1 MRRLRISGQV
11 IGRCFT
17 CCAAATLMIGL
28 AALGHGLAGRF
39 PHATSAKQN
48 SVNRLL
54 ASASPVSGV
63 KSSKLLSVTERFRQF
78 PLSFEPN
85 RQQTSPE
92 VKFLTRGEGY
102 ILFLTDHDA
111 VFSLGKAPHASS
123 VMRMSLL
130 GANEKPSFTAMEQ
143 LPGKSNYLIGNK
155 PELWHTNIPNYRK
168 VAEHNVYP
176 GIDLVYYGTQSQLEY
191 DFVVAPG
198 SSPSKIQIAFQGA
211 KNIHTDADGNL
222 VLSVAGSA
230 DLRLHKPIA
239 YQQVGTEK
247 QLVAANFVLKGKD
260 RVEFGVGNYDP
271 SLPLIVDPILS
282 YSTYLGGSNIDGG
295 NAIAVAP
302 DNTAFISGGTFSTDF
317 PTAHP
322 LQPSHLGPDD
332 FDQDVFVAKISA
344 DGSTL
349 LYSTYLGGKF
359 QDVANGIAV
368 DNFGNAYVTGTTLSK
383 DFPVT
388 PGSFNPACGGDGEC
402 GATFNPQGDIV
413 ANGFLA
419 KLNIAGSGLVYSGFI
434 GSYNYVAGY
443 SVAVDGDG
451 NAYVTGQVGANIPQS
466 LPIPAP
472 PAPPPPNPPPY
483 LITPNAFQ
491 PFYGT
496 GSNNAF
502 LVKVSATG
510 STILYSSYLGGSVED
525 SGYGIAVDSSA
536 NAYITG
542 LTYSQDFPTTP
553 GAFQA
558 NFGGAGDAF
567 VAKVAT
573 NVSGANG
580 LLYSTYLGGAGLDRG
595 NGIAFDSTG
604 AAYVTGVTNSAA
616 FAFAPNGFQTTFGGE
631 GDAFV
636 AKMTPA
642 GALSYFTYLGG
653 TKADQGTGIAVD
665 SLNNAYVTGTTVST
679 DFPTSGAIFQ
689 PAYGG
694 GNSDSFVSKLDP
706 TGTILVY
713 SSYLGGS
720 NTELATG
727 IAVDTSGSAYVTG
740 QTCSNDF
747 PQANP
752 LQSNPGGNCDAYIAK
767 VTILP
772 GIAINP
778 AGLSFA
784 AQSINTTSPSQTV
797 TIVNGDNP
805 QTISS
810 IVISGANAGDFADST
825 TCGPSIAIGA
835 SCTITVTFTP
845 TGSGIRKASIVITDS
860 APGSPHVVNLTGNT
874 SNVSLSTS
882 SLAFGLQQVGVA
894 SAPQAVT
901 VTNSGTTPLTFSAI
915 AASGDFS
922 ETDTCTKT
930 PLQPNTNCVV
940 EVVFRPS
947 APVAS
952 IGAITLTDNGSGSP
966 QMILATGT
974 GVLEPQ
980 ASLSPASLGFAAEPT
995 GSPSTPETVTLSNT
1009 GNASLNIAS
1018 IVASGDFSQTSTCGA
1033 VLPVS
1038 SNCVISVTFTP
1049 TAAGTRTGALTITD
1063 NSGNVVGST
1072 QSVQLTGSGQAV
1084 PVASLS
1090 TSTLTFAAQSIGAA
1104 SAAQSVTLTNTGS
1117 APLIISAVTAGGDF
1131 SQINTCPTSIAAGA
1145 NCTISVTFTPTASG
1159 NRFGSVTIADNATN
1173 SPQTISLSGI
1183 GTPTPQASLSAAI
1196 LGFAGQPI
1204 SSTSAAQTVT
1214 LSNTGDATLNIASIA
1229 ATGDFAQ
1236 TSTCGG
1242 TLSSGAN
1249 CAISVAFTPTAAGTR
1264 NGTLTITDNSGNVAG
1279 NTQTVPLSGTG
1290 QAVPIA
1296 SFSTTTLTFAAQS
1309 IGATSAAQP
1318 VTLTNS
1324 GSAALVISNVTASG
1338 DFAQVNT
1345 CATSI
1350 AVGANCT
1357 INVTFTPTASGNRFG
1372 SVTIADTAGN
1382 SPQTISLSGIGTP
1395 TPQAAVSATTLGFTS
1410 QAIGSTSPAQTVTLS
1425 NTGNAALNIASI
1437 VATGDFGESNACGA
1451 TLAAGA
1457 NCAISVTFTPT
1468 AAGARSGSVTITD
1481 NSGNVS
1487 GTAQNVVLS
1496 GTGQAVPGASL
1507 SATTLTF
1514 AGQSIGTTSAAQPVT
1529 LTNTGTAALVLSNV
1543 AASGDFAQVNNCPTS
1558 IAAGATCTIN
1568 VTFTPTASGNR
1579 FGSVT
1584 ITDNAAGSPQ
1594 SITLSGIG
1602 NPTPQASVSVPSLGF
1617 ANQSIGSTS
1626 AAQTVTLTNSG
1637 AASLSVTSIIAAG
1650 DFSETNTC
1658 GSILSASTSCTIN
1671 VTFTPTAAGPRIG
1684 SLTITDNT
1692 GGIAGSTQ
1700 AVALT
1705 GTGQAVPVVSLST
1718 STLTFVVQ
1726 SIGATSAAQPVTLTN
1741 TGSAALVI
1749 TSVAAS
1755 GDFAQAN
1762 TCPASLAAGANC
1774 TINVTFTPT
1783 VSGNRFGSVTITDN
1797 AASATQTI
1805 SLSGSG
1811 NATPQASVSVASLG
1825 FGNQPV
1831 SSTSAAQ
1838 TVTLT
1843 NTGDAP
1849 LSVAGVA
1856 ATGDFAEAN
1865 TCGSILLPSTACTIS
1880 VTFTPTAAGTRNG
1893 TLTVTDNTGNIAGST
1908 QNVLLSGA
1916 GQAVPVASLSSSTL
1930 TFAGQSIGATS
1941 AAQSVALN
1949 NTGTAPLII
1958 SNVVAS
1964 GDFAQL
1970 NNCPASLAAG
1980 ANCTINVTFTPTAF
1994 GNRFGSVTITDNAAN
2009 SPQAITLTG
2018 TANATPQASVS
2029 VASLGFPI
2037 QPVSSTS
2044 AAQTVTL
2051 TNTGDAPLSVTGIAA
2066 TGDFAQTGNCGS
2078 ILSASAACSITVTF
2092 TPTAAGPRTGTL
2104 TITDNTGNVAGSTQ
2118 TIPLSGIGQAVPV
2131 VSLSTNTLTFA
2142 GQSIGTTSA
2151 AQVITLSNTGSAAL
2165 TISNVVAS
2173 GDFAQ
2178 LNNCPTSVPAGANC
2192 TINVTFTPTAAGNR
2206 FGSITFTDSAA
2217 SSPQVITVSGTGNST
2232 PQASVST
2239 ASLGFASQPIGTTSA
2254 VQLVTLTNAGAVPL
2268 SVTAIA
2274 ATGDFAETNTCG
2286 SVLSAG
2292 TNCAI
2297 SVTFTPTLTG
2307 PRNGTLTITDNSGSV
2322 VGTTQSV
2329 LLSGIGQAVPVA
2341 SFSTNTLTFAGQ
2353 SIGTTSAAQTVT
2365 LTNTGSAALIISN
2378 VVASGDFGQVNNCP
2392 ASVAPAASCTINVTF
2407 TPIFA
2412 GNRFGSITLTD
2423 NAANS
2428 PQLISLSGAGN
2439 PTPQASISVA
2449 SLGFAGEP
2457 IGVPSAAQSVTLTNI
2472 GAAPLSITGI
2482 AVNGDFS
2489 QVSTCGSILSPS
2501 TSCTVSVTF
2510 TPTAAGTRNGTLTI
2524 TDNTGNV
2531 VGSTQTVA
2539 LSGTGQAV
2547 PVVTLSTNTL
2557 TFTGQTVQTTSSAQ
2571 TVSLTNTGSSPL
2583 VISNVTATGDFAQ
2596 VNNCPASVAAA
2607 GSCTINVTF
2616 TPTAFGNRFGSV
2628 TVTDNAGN
2636 SPQVISIS
2644 GTGTGAAFQISS
2656 LTATPAVP
2664 AGQLATYSLSV
2675 TSNVGFAQPVSLTC
2689 AAPATISCTVSPSIV
2704 TPSATATPAVTL
2716 TVSTEL
2722 RTIAPPS
2729 SRIKIDPIDMLRHFN
2744 VTWLMWL
2751 LAALMILTVAFLRQ
2765 RPMTASFG
2773 FAVVLLLISAACSA
2787 GGNAPGVPAGTPA
2800 GNYTITVTGTSGT
2813 TTVPVQVTLQVK

>member
-1 MRRLRISGQV
+1 
-11 IGRCFT
+11 
-17 CCAAATLMIGL
+17 MIGL
-28 AALGHGLAGRF
+28 AALGHEVAGRF
-39 PHATSAKQN
+39 PLANRAMQGAL
-48 SVNRLL
+48 NRLQAKAAP
-54 ASASPVSGV
+54 ASGIKASKP
-63 KSSKLLSVTERFRQF
+63 LSVTERFRQF

-85 RQQTSPE
+85 RRQTSPE

-102 ILFLTDHDA
+102 ILFLTNHDA
-111 VFSLGKAPHASS
+111 VFSLGKASQPKS
-123 VMRMSLL
+123 VLRMSLL
-130 GANEKPSFTAMEQ
+130 GANEKPNFTALEQ
-143 LPGKSNYLIGNK
+143 LPGKSNYLIGNN
-155 PELWHTNIPNYRK
+155 PELWHTGIPNYRK
-168 VAEHNVYP
+168 VAEHGIYP

-198 SSPSKIQIAFQGA
+198 ANPGKIQIAFQGA
-211 KNIHTDADGNL
+211 KNIHTDADGDL

-230 DLRLHKPIA
+230 DLRLHKPVA
-239 YQQVGTEK
+239 YQQIGTEK
-247 QLVAANFVLKGKD
+247 QLVAANFVLKGND

-302 DNTAFISGGTFSTDF
+302 DNTAFIAGGTFSTDF
-317 PTAHP
+317 PTANP
-322 LQPSHLGPDD
+322 LQPNHGGPDD
-332 FDQDVFVAKISA
+332 FDQDAFVAKISA
-344 DGSTL
+344 DGSKL
-349 LYSTYLGGKF
+349 VYSTYLGGKF

-388 PGSFNPACGGDGEC
+388 VGSFNEACGGDGEC

-413 ANGFLA
+413 ANAFVT
-419 KLNIAGSGLVYSGFI
+419 KLNAAGTLPLYSGYVGWYENVI
-434 GSYNYVAGY
+434 GNSI
-443 SVAVDGDG
+443 AVDLDG
-451 NAYVTGQVGANIPQS
+451 NAYVTGQTGANIPQS

-472 PAPPPPNPPPY
+472 PAPPPPNPPPFF
-483 LITPNAFQ
+483 ITPSAFQ
-491 PFYGT
+491 PFYGSGT
-496 GSNNAF
+496 TNAF
-502 LVKVSATG
+502 LVKISASG

-525 SGYGIAVDSSA
+525 DGYGIAVDSGA

-553 GAFQA
+553 GALQSA
-558 NFGGAGDAF
+558 YGGAGDAF
-567 VAKVAT
+567 VVKVST
-573 NVSGANG
+573 NTSGANG
-580 LLYSTYLGGAGLDRG
+580 LLYSTYLGGSGLDRG

-616 FAFAPNGFQTTFGGE
+616 FGFVPAGFQPTFHGE

-636 AKMTPA
+636 AKLTTT

-727 IAVDTSGSAYVTG
+727 IAVDSGGSAYVTG
-740 QTCSNDF
+740 QTCSSDF

-752 LQSNPGGNCDAYIAK
+752 LQANPGGNCDAYIAK
-767 VTILP
+767 VSILP

-797 TIVNGDNP
+797 TIVNGDNA

-810 IVISGANAGDFADST
+810 IVISGANAGDFVNTT
-825 TCGPSIAIGA
+825 TCGPGLAVGA
-835 SCTITVTFTP
+835 SCTISVTFTP
-845 TGSGIRKASIVITDS
+845 TASGIRKASVVITDS

-874 SNVSLSTS
+874 STVSLSTS
-882 SLAFGLQQVGVA
+882 SLAFGLQQVGVP
-894 SAPQAVT
+894 SAPQGVT

-922 ETDTCTKT
+922 ESDDCTKT

-940 EVVFRPS
+940 QVVFKPS

-980 ASLSPASLGFAAEPT
+980 AALSELSLGFAGQPT
-995 GSPSTPETVTLSNT
+995 GSPSTPATVTLSNT
-1009 GNASLNIAS
+1009 GNAALNIAS

-1033 VLPVS
+1033 TLPVS
-1038 SNCVISVTFTP
+1038 ANCTISVTFTP
-1049 TAAGTRTGALTITD
+1049 TAAGTRSGTLTVTD

-1072 QSVQLTGSGQAV
+1072 QAVQLTGTGQAV

-1090 TSTLTFAAQSIGAA
+1090 TTALTFTAQSIGAT
-1104 SAAQSVTLTNTGS
+1104 SVSQPVTLTNTGS
-1117 APLIISAVTAGGDF
+1117 APLIISDVSASGDF
-1131 SQINTCPTSIAAGA
+1131 AQLNNCPASIAAGA
-1145 NCTISVTFTPTASG
+1145 NCTI
-1159 NRFGSVTIADNATN
+1159 
-1173 SPQTISLSGI
+1173 
-1183 GTPTPQASLSAAI
+1183 
-1196 LGFAGQPI
+1196 
-1204 SSTSAAQTVT
+1204 
-1214 LSNTGDATLNIASIA
+1214 NI
-1229 ATGDFAQ
+1229 
-1236 TSTCGG
+1236 
-1242 TLSSGAN
+1242 
-1249 CAISVAFTPTAAGTR
+1249 
-1264 NGTLTITDNSGNVAG
+1264 
-1279 NTQTVPLSGTG
+1279 
-1290 QAVPIA
+1290 
-1296 SFSTTTLTFAAQS
+1296 
-1309 IGATSAAQP
+1309 
-1318 VTLTNS
+1318 
-1324 GSAALVISNVTASG
+1324 
-1338 DFAQVNT
+1338 
-1345 CATSI
+1345 
-1350 AVGANCT
+1350 
-1357 INVTFTPTASGNRFG
+1357 
-1372 SVTIADTAGN
+1372 
-1382 SPQTISLSGIGTP
+1382 
-1395 TPQAAVSATTLGFTS
+1395 
-1410 QAIGSTSPAQTVTLS
+1410 
-1425 NTGNAALNIASI
+1425 
-1437 VATGDFGESNACGA
+1437 
-1451 TLAAGA
+1451 
-1457 NCAISVTFTPT
+1457 
-1468 AAGARSGSVTITD
+1468 
-1481 NSGNVS
+1481 
-1487 GTAQNVVLS
+1487 
-1496 GTGQAVPGASL
+1496 
-1507 SATTLTF
+1507 
-1514 AGQSIGTTSAAQPVT
+1514 
-1529 LTNTGTAALVLSNV
+1529 
-1543 AASGDFAQVNNCPTS
+1543 
-1558 IAAGATCTIN
+1558 
-1568 VTFTPTASGNR
+1568 TFTPTASGNR

-1584 ITDNAAGSPQ
+1584 ITDNAASNTQLITLTGTGNPTPQASVSGTNLGFASQAIGSTSAAQPVTLSNTGNAPLNIASIVASGDFAVSNACGATLASGGNCTINVTFTPTVAGARTGSLTITDNSGNVSGSVQAVSLSGIGQAVPGASLSTNTLTFAGQSIGTISAAQSVTLTNTGTAALVISNVAAGGDFAQVNNCPTSVAAGANCTINITFTPTASGNRFGSVTITDNAASSPQ
-1594 SITLSGIG
+1594 AITLSGIG

-1617 ANQSIGSTS
+1617 ASQSIGSTS

-1637 AASLSVTSIIAAG
+1637 AAVLSVTSIIATG
-1650 DFSETNTC
+1650 DFSQTNTC
-1658 GSILSASTSCTIN
+1658 GSILSASTSCSIS

-1700 AVALT
+1700 TVALS

-1726 SIGATSAAQPVTLTN
+1726 SIGTTSAAQPVTLTN

-1755 GDFAQAN
+1755 GDFAQVN
-1762 TCPASLAAGANC
+1762 TCPASLAAAANC
-1774 TINVTFTPT
+1774 TITVTFTPT
-1783 VSGNRFGSVTITDN
+1783 VSGNRFGSVTIADN

-1825 FGNQPV
+1825 FGSQSVN
-1831 SSTSAAQ
+1831 STSAAQ

-1849 LSVAGVA
+1849 LSVTGVA
-1856 ATGDFAEAN
+1856 ATGDFAQAS
-1865 TCGSILLPSTACTIS
+1865 TCGTILLPATACTVS

-1893 TLTVTDNTGNIAGST
+1893 TLTITDNTGNIAAST
-1908 QNVLLSGA
+1908 QNVLLSGN
-1916 GQAVPVASLSSSTL
+1916 GQAVPVASLSASTL
-1930 TFAGQSIGATS
+1930 TFSGQSIGATS

-1958 SNVVAS
+1958 SNVLAS

-1980 ANCTINVTFTPTAF
+1980 ANCTINITFTPTAF
-1994 GNRFGSVTITDNAAN
+1994 GNRFGSVTITDNAAT
-2009 SPQAITLTG
+2009 STQAITLTG
-2018 TANATPQASVS
+2018 TANATPTASVS

-2092 TPTAAGPRTGTL
+2092 TPTAAGPRNGTL

-2118 TIPLSGIGQAVPV
+2118 TIPLSGTGQAVPV
-2131 VSLSTNTLTFA
+2131 VSLSTTTLTFA

-2151 AQVITLSNTGSAAL
+2151 AQVVTLSNTGSAAL
-2165 TISNVVAS
+2165 TISNVVVS

-2178 LNNCPTSVPAGANC
+2178 LNNCPTSVPAGTNC

-2206 FGSITFTDSAA
+2206 FGSISFTDSAS
-2217 SSPQVITVSGTGNST
+2217 SSPQIITVSGTGNST
-2232 PQASVST
+2232 PQASVSS

-2254 VQLVTLTNAGAVPL
+2254 AQFVTLTNVGAVPL
-2268 SVTAIA
+2268 SITSIVP
-2274 ATGDFAETNTCG
+2274 TGDFGETNTCG
-2286 SVLSAG
+2286 PVLSTSASC
-2292 TNCAI
+2292 TIN
-2297 SVTFTPTLTG
+2297 VTFTPTLVGT
-2307 PRNGTLTITDNSGSV
+2307 RNGTLVITDNSGSV
-2322 VGTTQSV
+2322 AGATQTV
-2329 LLSGIGQAVPVA
+2329 LLSGTGQAVSVA
-2341 SFSTNTLTFAGQ
+2341 SFSANTLTFPGQ
-2353 SIGTTSAAQTVT
+2353 SIGTTSAAQSVT
-2365 LTNTGSAALIISN
+2365 LTNTGTAALVISN
-2378 VVASGDFGQVNNCP
+2378 VVASGDFAQVNTCP
-2392 ASVAPAASCTINVTF
+2392 ASIAPAASCTINVTF
-2407 TPIFA
+2407 TPTVS
-2412 GNRFGSITLTD
+2412 GNRFGSVTFTD

-2439 PTPQASISVA
+2439 PTPQASVSVA
-2449 SLGFAGEP
+2449 SLGFAGQP
-2457 IGVPSAAQSVTLTNI
+2457 IGVSSTAQSVVLTNI
-2472 GAAPLSITGI
+2472 GVASLSVTGI
-2482 AVNGDFS
+2482 TVSGDFS
-2489 QVSTCGSILSPS
+2489 QSSTCGSILSPS
-2501 TSCTVSVTF
+2501 ASCTISVVF

-2524 TDNTGNV
+2524 MDNTGNV
-2531 VGSTQTVA
+2531 AGSTQTVA

-2547 PVVTLSTNTL
+2547 PVVSLSTNTL
-2557 TFTGQTVQTTSSAQ
+2557 TFTGQSVQTTSSVQ
-2571 TVSLTNTGSSPL
+2571 SVSLTNSGSAPL
-2583 VISNVTATGDFAQ
+2583 IITNVTASGDFAQ
-2596 VNNCPASVAAA
+2596 VNNCPASVAPA

-2628 TVTDNAGN
+2628 TITDNAGT
-2636 SPQVISIS
+2636 SPQLISIS

-2656 LTATPAVP
+2656 LSATPAVP
-2664 AGQLATYSLSV
+2664 AGQTATYSLSV
-2675 TSNVGFAQPVSLTC
+2675 TTNVGFAQPVSLTC
-2689 AAPATISCTVSPSIV
+2689 AAPATISCMVSPSIV
-2704 TPSATATPAVTL
+2704 TPSATITPAVTL
-2716 TVSTEL
+2716 SVSTEL

-2729 SRIKIDPIDMLRHFN
+2729 SRIKIDPIDMMRHFN
-2744 VTWLMWL
+2744 VTWLLWL

-2773 FAVVLLLISAACSA
+2773 FAVALLLISAACST

-2800 GNYTITVTGTSGT
+2800 GSYTITITGTSGT

>member
-1 MRRLRISGQV
+1 
-11 IGRCFT
+11 
-17 CCAAATLMIGL
+17 MIGL
-28 AALGHGLAGRF
+28 AALGHEVAGRF
-39 PHATSAKQN
+39 PLANRATQGA
-48 SVNRLL
+48 VNRLQANAAP
-54 ASASPVSGV
+54 ASGIKAS
-63 KSSKLLSVTERFRQF
+63 KTLSVTERFRQF

-85 RQQTSPE
+85 RRQTSPE

-102 ILFLTDHDA
+102 ILFLTNHDA

-130 GANEKPSFTAMEQ
+130 GANPNPSFTALEQ

-168 VAEHNVYP
+168 VAEHEVYP

-198 SSPSKIQIAFQGA
+198 ANPGKIQIVFQGA
-211 KNIHTDADGNL
+211 KDIHTDADGNL

-230 DLRLHKPIA
+230 DLRLHKPVA
-239 YQQVGTEK
+239 YQQAGAEK

-271 SLPLIVDPILS
+271 TRPLIVDPILS

-302 DNTAFISGGTFSTDF
+302 DNTAFITGGTFSTDF

-332 FDQDVFVAKISA
+332 FDQDAFVAKISA

-368 DNFGNAYVTGTTLSK
+368 DPFGNAYITGTTLSK

-434 GSYNYVAGY
+434 GSYNYVAGF

-496 GSNNAF
+496 GSSNAF
-502 LVKVSATG
+502 LVKISATG
-510 STILYSSYLGGSVED
+510 STTLYSSYLGGSVED
-525 SGYGIAVDSSA
+525 TGYGIAVDSSA

-553 GAFQA
+553 GALQA
-558 NFGGAGDAF
+558 LYGGAGDAF
-567 VAKVAT
+567 VAKVST
-573 NVSGANG
+573 NTSGANG

-604 AAYVTGVTNSAA
+604 AAYITGVTNSAA
-616 FAFAPNGFQTTFGGE
+616 FPFTPNGFQTTFGGE

-636 AKMTPA
+636 SKLTTS

-706 TGTILVY
+706 AGAILVY

-752 LQSNPGGNCDAYIAK
+752 LQSNPGGNCDAYISK
-767 VTILP
+767 ITILP

-797 TIVNGDNP
+797 TIVNGDNA

-810 IVISGANAGDFADST
+810 IVISGANAADFADTT
-825 TCGPSIAIGA
+825 TCGPGLSIGA

-845 TGSGIRKASIVITDS
+845 TGSGIRKASLVITDS

-901 VTNSGTTPLTFSAI
+901 VTNSGSTPLTFAGI
-915 AASGDFS
+915 AASGDFI

-930 PLQPNTNCVV
+930 PLQPNTNCVI
-940 EVVFRPS
+940 EVVFRPT

-952 IGAITLTDNGSGSP
+952 VGAITLTDNGSGSP

-980 ASLSPASLGFAAEPT
+980 ASLSALSLGFAGQPT
-995 GSPSTPETVTLSNT
+995 GSPSTPQTVTLSNT
-1009 GNASLNIAS
+1009 GNAPLNIAS
-1018 IVASGDFSQTSTCGA
+1018 IVATGDFSQTSTCGA

-1063 NSGNVVGST
+1063 NSASVLGST
-1072 QSVQLTGSGQAV
+1072 QAVQLTGTGQAV

-1090 TSTLTFAAQSIGAA
+1090 TTALTFAGQSIGVTSA
-1104 SAAQSVTLTNTGS
+1104 SQPVTLTNTGS
-1117 APLIISAVTAGGDF
+1117 APLVISDVTPSGDF
-1131 SQINTCPTSIAAGA
+1131 AQLNNCPASIAAGA
-1145 NCTISVTFTPTASG
+1145 NCTI
-1159 NRFGSVTIADNATN
+1159 
-1173 SPQTISLSGI
+1173 
-1183 GTPTPQASLSAAI
+1183 
-1196 LGFAGQPI
+1196 
-1204 SSTSAAQTVT
+1204 
-1214 LSNTGDATLNIASIA
+1214 NI
-1229 ATGDFAQ
+1229 
-1236 TSTCGG
+1236 
-1242 TLSSGAN
+1242 
-1249 CAISVAFTPTAAGTR
+1249 
-1264 NGTLTITDNSGNVAG
+1264 
-1279 NTQTVPLSGTG
+1279 
-1290 QAVPIA
+1290 
-1296 SFSTTTLTFAAQS
+1296 
-1309 IGATSAAQP
+1309 
-1318 VTLTNS
+1318 
-1324 GSAALVISNVTASG
+1324 
-1338 DFAQVNT
+1338 
-1345 CATSI
+1345 
-1350 AVGANCT
+1350 
-1357 INVTFTPTASGNRFG
+1357 
-1372 SVTIADTAGN
+1372 
-1382 SPQTISLSGIGTP
+1382 
-1395 TPQAAVSATTLGFTS
+1395 
-1410 QAIGSTSPAQTVTLS
+1410 
-1425 NTGNAALNIASI
+1425 
-1437 VATGDFGESNACGA
+1437 
-1451 TLAAGA
+1451 
-1457 NCAISVTFTPT
+1457 
-1468 AAGARSGSVTITD
+1468 
-1481 NSGNVS
+1481 
-1487 GTAQNVVLS
+1487 
-1496 GTGQAVPGASL
+1496 
-1507 SATTLTF
+1507 
-1514 AGQSIGTTSAAQPVT
+1514 
-1529 LTNTGTAALVLSNV
+1529 
-1543 AASGDFAQVNNCPTS
+1543 
-1558 IAAGATCTIN
+1558 
-1568 VTFTPTASGNR
+1568 TFTPTASGNR

-1584 ITDNAAGSPQ
+1584 ITDNAASNTQIITLTGTGNPTPQAAVSGTTLSFASQAIGTPSAAQSVTLSNTGNAPLNIASIIATGDFAVSNTCGATLAAGGNCAINVTFTPTVAGARSGSLTITDNSGNVSGSVQAVSLSGIGQAVPGASLSTNTLTFAGQSIGTTGAAQLVTLTNTGTAALVISNVGASGDFAQVNNCPTSIAAGASCTINVTFTPTASGNRFGSITVTDNAASSPQ
-1594 SITLSGIG
+1594 MITLSGIG

-1617 ANQSIGSTS
+1617 ASQSIGSTS

-1637 AASLSVTSIIAAG
+1637 AASLSVTSIIATG
-1650 DFSETNTC
+1650 DFSQTNTC
-1658 GSILSASTSCTIN
+1658 GSILSASTSCTIS
-1671 VTFTPTAAGPRIG
+1671 VTFTPTVAGPRSG

-1692 GGIAGSTQ
+1692 GGIAGSIQT
-1700 AVALT
+1700 VALT
-1705 GTGQAVPVVSLST
+1705 GTGQAVPVGSLST

-1726 SIGATSAAQPVTLTN
+1726 SIGTTSAAQPVTLTN

-1774 TINVTFTPT
+1774 VINVTFTPT
-1783 VSGNRFGSVTITDN
+1783 VSGNRFGSVTIADN

-1805 SLSGSG
+1805 SLTGSG

-1825 FGNQPV
+1825 FGSQPV

-1838 TVTLT
+1838 TVTVT

-1849 LSVAGVA
+1849 LSITGVA
-1856 ATGDFAEAN
+1856 ATGDFAQAT
-1865 TCGSILLPSTACTIS
+1865 TCGTVLLQATACNIS
-1880 VTFTPTAAGTRNG
+1880 VTFTPTAAGARNG
-1893 TLTVTDNTGNIAGST
+1893 TLVITDNTGNVAAST
-1908 QNVLLSGA
+1908 QTVVLSGT
-1916 GQAVPVASLSSSTL
+1916 GQAVPVASLSASTL
-1930 TFAGQSIGATS
+1930 TFSGQSIGATS

-1949 NTGTAPLII
+1949 NNGTAPLII

-1980 ANCTINVTFTPTAF
+1980 ANCTINITFTPTAF
-1994 GNRFGSVTITDNAAN
+1994 GNRFGTVTITDNAAT

-2018 TANATPQASVS
+2018 TANATPTASVS

-2092 TPTAAGPRTGTL
+2092 TPTAAGPRNGTL

-2118 TIPLSGIGQAVPV
+2118 TIPLSGTGQAVPV
-2131 VSLSTNTLTFA
+2131 VSLSTTTLTFA

-2151 AQVITLSNTGSAAL
+2151 AQVVTLSNTGSAAL
-2165 TISNVVAS
+2165 TISNVVVS

-2178 LNNCPTSVPAGANC
+2178 LNNCPTSVPAGTNC

-2206 FGSITFTDSAA
+2206 FGSISFTDSAS

-2232 PQASVST
+2232 PQASVSS

-2254 VQLVTLTNAGAVPL
+2254 VQTVTLTNTGAVPL

-2286 SVLSAG
+2286 SVLTSG
-2292 TNCAI
+2292 TSCAI
-2297 SVTFTPTLTG
+2297 SVTFTPTLVG
-2307 PRNGTLTITDNSGSV
+2307 ARNGSLTITDNSGSV
-2322 VGTTQSV
+2322 AGTIQTI
-2329 LLSGIGQAVPVA
+2329 LLTGIGQAVPVA
-2341 SFSTNTLTFAGQ
+2341 SFSVNTLTFAGQ
-2353 SIGTTSAAQTVT
+2353 SIGTTSPAQPIT
-2365 LTNTGSAALIISN
+2365 LTNTGSAPLIISN
-2378 VVASGDFGQVNNCP
+2378 MVASGEFAQVNNCP
-2392 ASVAPAASCTINVTF
+2392 TSIAVGANCTINVTF
-2407 TPIFA
+2407 TPVFS

-2428 PQLISLSGAGN
+2428 PQLISLTGAGN
-2439 PTPQASISVA
+2439 PTPQATISVA
-2449 SLGFAGEP
+2449 SLGFGSQP
-2457 IGVPSAAQSVTLTNI
+2457 IGVSSASQLVTLSNF
-2472 GAAPLSITGI
+2472 GAAPLSVTGI
-2482 AVNGDFS
+2482 AASGDFS
-2489 QVSTCGSILSPS
+2489 QASTCGSILNPA
-2501 TSCTVSVTF
+2501 TSCSISVTF
-2510 TPTAAGTRNGTLTI
+2510 TPTASGTRSGTLTI

-2547 PVVTLSTNTL
+2547 PVVSLSPNTL
-2557 TFTGQTVQTTSSAQ
+2557 TFTGQSVQTTSSVQ
-2571 TVSLTNTGSSPL
+2571 SVSLTNTGSAPL
-2583 VISNVTATGDFAQ
+2583 VISNVAVSGDFAQ
-2596 VNNCPASVAAA
+2596 VNNCPASVAAS
-2607 GSCTINVTF
+2607 GSCTFNITF

-2628 TVTDNAGN
+2628 TITDNAGN
-2636 SPQVISIS
+2636 SPQIISLS
-2644 GTGTGAAFQISS
+2644 GTGTGTAVQISS
-2656 LTATPAVP
+2656 LSATPAVP
-2664 AGQLATYSLSV
+2664 AGQMATYSLSV
-2675 TSNVGFAQPVSLTC
+2675 YSTVGFSQPVALICT
-2689 AAPATISCTVSPSIV
+2689 APATISCTVTNSV
-2704 TPSATATPAVTL
+2704 VPAASSQIQNATL

-2729 SRIKIDPIDMLRHFN
+2729 SRIKINPTDMFRHFN

-2773 FAVVLLLISAACSA
+2773 FAVALLLISAACST

-2800 GNYTITVTGTSGT
+2800 GNYTITVTGAPGT
-2813 TTVPVQVTLQVK
+2813 TSVQPLQVTLQVK